1 MEIKRKLLLINLLF
15 FLLLVEIFVPY
26 ILKEHNIMTLSRY
39 ALIRQDE
46 FGLKSSNTN
55 FDFPEKYNEDFLSII
70 QDDFKDLK
78 IENHSIETAI
88 EIRER
93 LLNLGYRNEGKNL
106 ISRYPDE
113 IYLHLKSNKPL
124 LCGEIARLYGYI
136 LHLYGFK
143 VRYITVARSMF
154 DAFDRHSTIEI
165 WDEIRERWIISDPTF
180 NISFKCDSI
189 YLSSDELYDLIHSG
203 NFSLIKVIHGKKTK
217 YETPID
223 HYYISYYSLFD
234 NIFFIKNVEPF
245 TIKDL
250 PPLRWLINNKI
261 FLVQSFEFPVRGS
274 GIKIQNSMMFFI
286 LFLYPI
292 LIIIISLY
300 LVFPIIKRKLQF
312 SFNIYTTKPIF
323 VKIYR
328 TLKR

>member
-1 MEIKRKLLLINLLF
+1 
-15 FLLLVEIFVPY
+15 
-26 ILKEHNIMTLSRY
+26 MTLSRY

-46 FGLKSSNTN
+46 FRLESANTN
-55 FDFPEKYNEDFLSII
+55 FYFPEKYNNEFLSLIRK
-70 QDDFKDLK
+70 DFKDIK
-78 IENHSIETAI
+78 IDNHTIEKAL

-93 LLNLGYRNEGKNL
+93 LLNLGYRNDGNNL

-113 IYLHLKSNKPL
+113 IYIHLKSNKPL

-165 WDEIRERWIISDPTF
+165 WDEVREKWIISDPTF
-180 NISFKCDSI
+180 NISFKCDSVF
-189 YLSSDELYDLIHSG
+189 LSSDELYDLIHAG
-203 NFSLIKVIHGKKTK
+203 NFNLIKVIHGKKTK

-234 NIFFIKNVEPF
+234 NIFFIKNIEPF
-245 TIKDL
+245 TIKEL

-300 LVFPIIKRKLQF
+300 LVFPILKRKLQF
-312 SFNIYTTKPIF
+312 SFKVYTTKPIL